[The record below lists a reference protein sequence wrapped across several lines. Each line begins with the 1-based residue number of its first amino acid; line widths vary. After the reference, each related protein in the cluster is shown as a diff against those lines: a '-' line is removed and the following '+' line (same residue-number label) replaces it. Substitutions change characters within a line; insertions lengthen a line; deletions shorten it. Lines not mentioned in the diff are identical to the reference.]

1 MLRELREEDYKKGHK
16 REISR
21 SRDRR
26 LWTNIV
32 VIETFTHG
40 HSGEMYL
47 HSDLLKMRLKIAE
60 LGVVENDRRE
70 TVHKT
75 LCKAI
80 ISCCS
85 LDLQSTGKKLH
96 PQLLLAR
103 EQHCTQIA
111 ERSLTIQE
119 VDSCMS
125 FPKSTLISSSSY
137 INTEIII

>member
-1 MLRELREEDYKKGHK
+1 M
-16 REISR
+16 
-21 SRDRR
+21 
-26 LWTNIV
+26 NIV

-40 HSGEMYL
+40 HSVKMYL

-85 LDLQSTGKKLH
+85 LDLQSTGKRLH
-96 PQLLLAR
+96 PQ
-103 EQHCTQIA
+103 
-111 ERSLTIQE
+111 
-119 VDSCMS
+119 
-125 FPKSTLISSSSY
+125 
-137 INTEIII
+137 